1 MKTQAM
7 MLRIGAGAAL
17 AVLLAG
23 CASTGVQR
31 TDVNRERPL
40 TTKFEADDARITV
53 EKMVDSMMAYGP
65 VVQLTTAGR
74 PVLDVA
80 YLQNRTM
87 QQIDTVS
94 LTDSVRTR
102 LIRSGKF
109 RFKDRSTSSTDLQ
122 IINEENE
129 TGLVNKNNAV
139 KAGAQIATELYL
151 YGAIAEIKTQEGRT
165 TDRYYKITM
174 NLKDLKS
181 GEIIWTDEQE
191 IRKVQKK
198 SILGL

>member
-1 MKTQAM
+1 MKTNTM

-40 TTKFEADDARITV
+40 TTKFEADDARLTV

-129 TGLVNKNNAV
+129 AGLVNKNNAV

>member
-1 MKTQAM
+1 MKTSM
-7 MLRIGAGAAL
+7 TILRMGAGAA
-17 AVLLAG
+17 AIALLAG
-23 CASTGVQR
+23 CASTGIQR

-53 EKMVDSMMAYGP
+53 EKMVDSMMSYGP
-65 VVQLTTAGR
+65 VVQMTTAGR

-94 LTDSVRTR
+94 LTDSMRTR
-102 LIRSGKF
+102 LLRSGKF

-129 TGLVNKNNAV
+129 AGLVNKNNAL
-139 KAGAQIATELYL
+139 KPGAQIATELYL
-151 YGAIAEIKTQEGRT
+151 YGAIMEMFTEQGRT
-165 TDRYYKITM
+165 KERYYKITM

-191 IRKVQKK
+191 IRKVHKK
-198 SILGL
+198 TILGL